1 MVIVSLPA
9 AGGGQRGLVLPLDRG
24 RKGSAMF
31 KFLQERSQ
39 VVLRLRQILT
49 VFARHGFYSVVKRLS
64 LHGQLSPLDRLRYA
78 RLHQEEDRHT
88 AVRLRQAF
96 EELGPSFIEFGQLL
110 STRHD
115 LVPETFARELSRLF
129 WHTKPVPWDQIAQA
143 LPDYYTAADSPFRV
157 IEREPLAS
165 ASIAQIHRA
174 TLKSGAEVVIKI
186 QRLGIGKVIAS
197 DVVVLR
203 MLASLAEKYLP
214 ESRPLNPVQMVEEFA
229 NAIDQ
234 ELDFV
239 LEATN
244 MARFSRLFAS
254 DPYICTAKV
263 HWDLTHPHIL
273 VMDYVD
279 GIPLDEIDRLIAAN
293 VDLKKAAERLLGA
306 FLKQIF
312 EFGFYQADPHP
323 GNFLVLQDNRI
334 AFIDFGLVGYVTE
347 AERQAL
353 AGLFLAT
360 IAENF
365 EEVAS
370 IWLELAHAGQDVDRA
385 AFSRGLKPILLKQL
399 SQPRG
404 RVQVGEMFMGMMHNG
419 ARQGLK
425 LPRELF
431 LVFRTI
437 AEIEGLLR
445 WLYIDFDVIGACK
458 LFAEEKI
465 SAARQPPHLAK
476 AAGAEVQQ
484 WAGIARRLP
493 REVEDLVRMLT
504 TGRFTIDFG
513 RQGFDH
519 LIGELDRSS
528 NRIAVALVIAALIIG
543 SSFLLLADKGPHLW
557 GMTSMGLAVFAIGSM
572 LGLAL
577 IWLVI
582 RSGKY

>member
-1 MVIVSLPA
+1 
-9 AGGGQRGLVLPLDRG
+9 
-24 RKGSAMF
+24 MF
-31 KFLQERSQ
+31 KALQERSQ

-64 LHGQLSPLDRLRYA
+64 LHGQLAPLDRLRYA
-78 RLHQEEDRHT
+78 RLHQEEDHHT

-129 WHTKPVPWDQIAQA
+129 WHTKPVAWEEIAKV
-143 LPDYYTAADSPFRV
+143 LPDYYTAEDSPFKLIRQD
-157 IEREPLAS
+157 PLAS

-186 QRLGIGKVIAS
+186 QRHGIDKVIAS

-214 ESRPLNPVQMVEEFA
+214 ESRSLNPVQMVEEFA

-244 MARFSRLFAS
+244 MARFSQLFAS
-254 DPYICTAKV
+254 DPFIYTPEI

-273 VMDYVD
+273 VMDYID
-279 GIPLDEIDRLIAAN
+279 GIPLDEIDRLLAAN
-293 VDLKKAAERLLGA
+293 VDLKKTAERLLGA

-323 GNFLVLQDNRI
+323 GNFLVLRDNRI
-334 AFIDFGLVGYVTE
+334 AFIDFGLVGYITE
-347 AERQAL
+347 MERRAL
-353 AGLFLAT
+353 ADLFLAT
-360 IAENF
+360 IAEDF
-365 EEVAS
+365 EQVAS
-370 IWLELAHAGQDVDRA
+370 IWLELAHAGPEIDQA
-385 AFSRGLKPILLKQL
+385 AFSRRLKPILLKQL

-404 RVQVGEMFMGMMHNG
+404 RVQVGEMFAGMMQNG

-445 WLYIDFDVIGACK
+445 WLYIDFDVIDACK
-458 LFAEEKI
+458 LFAEQQI
-465 SAARQPPHLAK
+465 SAARQPPHLIA

-484 WAGIARRLP
+484 WAGVARRLP
-493 REVEDLVRMLT
+493 REVEDLVKTMT

-519 LIGELDRSS
+519 LVGELDRSS

-543 SSFLLLADKGPHLW
+543 SSFMLLADKGPLVW
-557 GMTSMGLAVFAIGSM
+557 GMTSIGLGVFAVGST

-577 IWLVI
+577 IWLVV

>member
-1 MVIVSLPA
+1 
-9 AGGGQRGLVLPLDRG
+9 
-24 RKGSAMF
+24 MF
-31 KFLQERSQ
+31 KALQERSQ
-39 VVLRLRQILT
+39 VVLRLRQILA
-49 VFARHGFYSVVKRLS
+49 VFARHGFYGVVKRLS

-129 WHTKPVPWDQIAQA
+129 WHTKPVPWDEIAEA
-143 LPDYYTAADSPFRV
+143 LPEYYTAEDSPFAV
-157 IEREPLAS
+157 IYHEPLAS

-174 TLKSGAEVVIKI
+174 TLKSGAEVVIKV
-186 QRLGIGKVIAS
+186 QRHGINKVIAS

-214 ESRPLNPVQMVEEFA
+214 ESRSLNPVQMVEEFA

-244 MARFSRLFAS
+244 MARFSQLFAD
-254 DPYICTAKV
+254 DPFLFTPKI
-263 HWDLTHPHIL
+263 HWELTHPHIL

-279 GIPLDEIDRLIAAN
+279 AIPLDEIDRLLAAN
-293 VDLKKAAERLLGA
+293 VDLKKTAERLLNA
-306 FLKQIF
+306 FLKQIV

-323 GNFLVLQDNRI
+323 GNFLVLRDNRI
-334 AFIDFGLVGYVTE
+334 AFIDFGLVGYVSE
-347 AERQAL
+347 AERHAL
-353 AGLFLAT
+353 ADLFLAT
-360 IAENF
+360 IAEDF
-365 EEVAS
+365 ERVAS
-370 IWLELAHAGQDVDRA
+370 LWLELAHAGPEIDRS

-404 RVQVGEMFMGMMHNG
+404 RVQVGEMFMGMMQNG

-445 WLYIDFDVIGACK
+445 WLYLDFDVIGACK
-458 LFAEEKI
+458 LFAEEQI
-465 SAARQPPHLAK
+465 AAARQPKHLLESAS
-476 AAGAEVQQ
+476 AEVQQ
-484 WAGIARRLP
+484 WTGVARRLP
-493 REVEDLVRMLT
+493 RHVEELVKTMT

-528 NRIAVALVIAALIIG
+528 NRIAIALVIAALIIG
-543 SSFLLLADKGPHLW
+543 SSFLLLADKGPLVW
-557 GMTSMGLAVFAIGSM
+557 GMTSIGLAVFAIGSLM
-572 LGLAL
+572 GLTL
-577 IWLVI
+577 IWLVVK
-582 RSGKY
+582 SGKY